1 MTPLLH
7 RTVRALAVAA
17 MACLACLATAQELRD
32 PTQVPPEAS
41 TLPDGSGKPAPNPG
55 MAVLVQDGKPYLVV
69 GTRLVAVGQKVG
81 NAKLERITET
91 EIWLREGKQLTKQS
105 RFSGIQRSV
114 AKPLAPCKAPVTKPG
129 TRTKPLSATA
139 KPAVTPAAPCEGVQ
153 P

>member
-1 MTPLLH
+1 MTPLLRH
-7 RTVRALAVAA
+7 AARSLATVA
-17 MACLACLATAQELRD
+17 MACLVCQVVAQELRD
-32 PTQVPPEAS
+32 PTQAPPEAS
-41 TLPDGSGKPAPNPG
+41 APPEGTGKPLPSPA

-81 NAKLERITET
+81 NARLERITET

-114 AKPLAPCKAPVTKPG
+114 AKPLAPCKAQPAQPG
-129 TRTKPLSATA
+129 ARAKSASMTT
-139 KPAVTPAAPCEGVQ
+139 KPAVAPAAPCEGVQ